1 MLKDITISYRRD
13 PIGLDEPPMFSW
25 KIISGEKNTLQTA
38 YQIIVNDS
46 EHTFWDSGVVK
57 SSQSVLTPY
66 GGAELAPTTAYQVEI
81 SVWDNHSK
89 LHQGTARFET
99 GLLFQE
105 NWRAS
110 WITHSF
116 PAEDTACPIFSNC
129 IVPAKKVKSARVY
142 VTACG
147 VYELSINGRK
157 AGDAFLAPGW
167 TSYQNR
173 LQYQTYDVTG
183 LISGAETIKVEITVG
198 NGWYKGY
205 LNGEGE
211 KEFYGDRV
219 AVLAML
225 RLEYEDG
232 TVEYAGTDPSWQ
244 VATGPIRSS
253 EIYHGETQDFTAS
266 PQAFV
271 QAVPFTPTGRVGKI
285 TAQESEPIRI
295 TRRIPAQRIFR
306 TPAGQVVVDFG
317 QNMAGLVEVRL
328 PAIPTGK
335 TTHTLTIH
343 HGEALDKEG
352 NFYSE
357 NLRTARA
364 TDVYIYGQSMVD
376 RLVLPHFT
384 YHGFRYIWVEGVAA
398 DIDQGRF
405 TACAMHTDMEPIGAF
420 SCDNKQVNQLQ
431 SNIQWGQRSNF
442 FDIPTDC
449 PQRDERLG
457 WTGDAQI
464 FCATGSY
471 NFNTALFFRK
481 WLRDVA
487 AESDMAH
494 GVPHLVPNIVGPSVG
509 TAVWGDCAT
518 IIPWQLYLSYGD
530 RQVLAEQYP
539 LMKLWV
545 DYIKN
550 QSGDSI
556 LWLNGFQRGDWLAL
570 DAPASC
576 PGLMSGGTDKNL
588 VANCYYAMSTRIVR
602 DTAKVLGKAEDAA
615 EYAQRYDAIVSALN
629 DEYVTRTGRIVSET
643 QTACALLLHFGLL
656 REGYRERVLRAL
668 EENLTA
674 HKNHLTTGFVGT
686 AYLCHALSDSGRHNV
701 AEEVFLQPDY
711 PGWFYAIKKGATT
724 IWERWNSILPNGDFD
739 QSGMNSLNHYSYGAI
754 GDWMY
759 QKIGGIRP
767 EEPGYRKIRFQPTL
781 THSMTHASVSLET
794 MYGTA
799 ACAWTCRDGMI
810 TVEVEVPANTTAVLV
825 LPERDEEI
833 TLGSGSY
840 RYEYSTSTCLKAGA
854 FSKSSTF
861 ADILANERTS
871 EVLYAVMPDMR
882 NNPMINFLKGKTI
895 GEMEAMSAGS
905 APVLTELLRQLNM
918 I

>member
-1 MLKDITISYRRD
+1 MLKDITVTYRKD

-25 KIISGEKNTLQTA
+25 KIVTDAENTMQAA
-38 YQIIVNDS
+38 YQIVVS
-46 EHTFWDSGVVK
+46 RGEHTVWDSGVIH
-57 SSQSVLTPY
+57 SDQSVLIPY
-66 GGAELAPTTAYQVEI
+66 AGAELAPMTAYQVEM
-81 SVWDNHSK
+81 SVWDNHGE
-89 LHQGTARFET
+89 LHRGTAWFET
-99 GLLFQE
+99 GLLSQE

-116 PAEDTACPIFSNC
+116 PAEETACPVFTKTIT
-129 IVPAKKVKSARVY
+129 PAKRVKAARAY
-142 VTACG
+142 ATACG
-147 VYELSINGRK
+147 VYELAVNGRK

-167 TSYQNR
+167 TSYRNR
-173 LQYQTYDVTG
+173 LQYQTYDITG
-183 LISGAETIKVEITVG
+183 LISGSGAFKVEITVG

-219 AVLAML
+219 AALAML

-232 TVEYAGTDPSWQ
+232 TVDYVGTDPSWQ
-244 VATGPIRSS
+244 VTTGPIQSA
-253 EIYHGETQDFTAS
+253 ELYHGERQDFTRKAGDIY
-266 PQAFV
+266 
-271 QAVPFTPTGRVGKI
+271 PTELFDPSGSVGTI
-285 TAQESEPIRI
+285 VAQQSEPIRI
-295 TRRIPAQRIFR
+295 TRRVPAQSVFR
-306 TPAGQVVVDFG
+306 TPAGQIVVDFG

-328 PAIPTGK
+328 PALPVGETA
-335 TTHTLTIH
+335 HTLIIH
-343 HGEALDKEG
+343 HGETLDKEG

-357 NLRTARA
+357 NLRTAQA
-364 TDVYIYGQSMVD
+364 TDVYTYGPDMVD
-376 RLVLPHFT
+376 RPVLPHFT
-384 YHGFRYIWVEGVAA
+384 YHGFRYIWVEGV
-398 DIDQGRF
+398 DEEIDPERF
-405 TACAMHTDMEPIGAF
+405 TACAMHTDMAPIGMF
-420 SCDNKQVNQLQ
+420 SCDNDRVNRLQ

-471 NFNTALFFRK
+471 NFHTALFFRK

-487 AESDMAH
+487 VESDMAH

-530 RQVLAEQYP
+530 SQVLAEQYP

-545 DYIKN
+545 DYIKD
-550 QSGDSI
+550 QSGDSV

-570 DAPASC
+570 DAPASH

-588 VANCYYAMSTRIVR
+588 VANCYYALSTRIVR
-602 DTAKVLGKAEDAA
+602 DTAKVLGKEADEAECAR
-615 EYAQRYDAIVSALN
+615 RYEAIVSALN
-629 DEYVTRTGRIVSET
+629 DEYVTKTGRVVTET

-656 REGYRERVLRAL
+656 REEYRERVLRAL

-686 AYLCHALSDSGRHNV
+686 AYLCHALSEAGRHNV

-711 PGWFYAIKKGATT
+711 PGWFYAIGKGATT

-781 THSMTHASVSLET
+781 THSMTQASASLET

-799 ACAWTCRDGMI
+799 ACAWTCRDGKI
-810 TVEVEVPANTTAVLV
+810 TVEVTIPANTTAVLV
-825 LPERDEEI
+825 LPEREGEI
-833 TLGSGSY
+833 ALGSGTY
-840 RYEYSTSTCLKAGA
+840 RYEYPTGTRLEVGA

-861 ADILANERTS
+861 ADILADERATQ
-871 EVLYAVMPDMR
+871 VLYEVMPDMR
-882 NNPMINFLKGKTI
+882 DNPMMGFLKGKTI
-895 GEMEAMSAGS
+895 GEMEALSADS
-905 APVLTELLRQLNM
+905 APLLAELLRRLNTL
-918 I
+918 